1 MVSWQFMGIIEGFL
15 TIARIGL
22 VLNILGTV
30 MVALSFGKNLADA
43 HQMDGKGRKVY
54 LASFLHPKLF
64 KLGLAIIIFGFILQF
79 VA

>member
-1 MVSWQFMGIIEGFL
+1 MDTSPVFL
-15 TIARIGL
+15 VLAKMGL

-30 MVALSFGKNLADA
+30 MIALSFGKNLADA
-43 HQMDGKGRKVY
+43 HQLDEKGRKIY

-64 KLGLAIIIFGFILQF
+64 NWGLAIIILGFILQL

>member
-1 MVSWQFMGIIEGFL
+1 MGFL
-15 TIARIGL
+15 TLAKVGL
-22 VLNILGTV
+22 FLNMLGTV
-30 MVALSFGKNLADA
+30 MIALSFGKNLADA
-43 HQMDGKGRKVY
+43 HQMDGKRRKVY